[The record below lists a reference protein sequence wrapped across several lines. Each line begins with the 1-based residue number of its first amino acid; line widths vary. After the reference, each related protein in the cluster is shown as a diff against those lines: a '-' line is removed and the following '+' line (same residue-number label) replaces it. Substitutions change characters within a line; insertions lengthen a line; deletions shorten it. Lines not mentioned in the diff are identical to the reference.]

1 MRGTSPQA
9 HYANE
14 SPTKQPRVAGHSL
27 SLSQR
32 LPQGLSRLRQGS
44 SRRGF
49 TIVELLI
56 VVVVIAILAAITL
69 VAYNGI
75 TANAKESALKADLNT
90 TAKKVGITQAETGSY
105 PSSEP
110 AGLPDS
116 IQYSQTNS
124 GQGFCA
130 TASKDGKA
138 FHITQDG
145 TIQSGA
151 CSGHTI
157 AGGGGG
163 GSTEIAANSPIQN
176 VTSAQCQ
183 ALPTFT
189 GSNNDAVRTVTDNR
203 GGTTRTYEIAKLAD
217 GKCWMLTNLKLGSTT
232 GAITLTPADSDV
244 ASNFTLP
251 QLVVDEGPEYSQ
263 PPAFDTPLVFGPVVG
278 DTGSGATNYGYLY
291 NFSAATAGESRASHG
306 VSSGDAPHSIC
317 PAGWQLPRSG
327 YADIGSWPH
336 LGPFLSNNFAALDIA
351 FGGTGTNADYG
362 DPRVALWNSG
372 GPFKGVFSGSW
383 SYGYSNQGSQG
394 VLWSASSYPSEAT
407 NAFHFYLDQHTVNP
421 GSDNISRDTGLGV
434 RCLLQ

>member
-9 HYANE
+9 NRATN
-14 SPTKQPRVAGHSL
+14 SPTKQPRAVGHNL

-32 LPQGLSRLRQGS
+32 RSQSFSHFRQGS
-44 SRRGF
+44 TRSGF

-75 TANAKESALKADLNT
+75 TASARESALKADLNT

-105 PSSEP
+105 PSSKP
-110 AGLPDS
+110 AGLPDT
-116 IQYSQTNS
+116 IQYTQTNA

-138 FHITQDG
+138 FHITETG

-157 AGGGGG
+157 GGGGGGG
-163 GSTEIAANSPIQN
+163 GSTEIAANSSIQN

-183 ALPTFT
+183 ALPEFI
-189 GSNNDAVRTVTDNR
+189 GSNTSAIRTVTDNR

-232 GAITLTPADSDV
+232 GAITLTPADSNV

-251 QLVVDEGPEYSQ
+251 QLTTGGNAEYDL
-263 PPAFDTPLVFGPVVG
+263 PRAYGPVPG

-291 NFSAATAGESRASHG
+291 NFAAATAGETQASLTTG
-306 VSSGDAPHSIC
+306 NAQHSIC
-317 PAGWQLPRSG
+317 PANWGLPTAGGGSG
-327 YADIGSWPH
+327 NDFGD
-336 LGPFLSNNFAALDIA
+336 LDIA
-351 FGGTGTNADYG
+351 FGGTGNYAG
-362 DPRVALWNSG
+362 GGEANIAKWQPS
-372 GPFKGVFSGSW
+372 GPFRGAFSGYWNGSF
-383 SYGYSNQGSQG
+383 GAQGGAG
-394 VLWSASSYPSEAT
+394 VLWSASAYPDDPDGALR
-407 NAFHFYLDQHTVNP
+407 AFFVPSGVNP
-421 GSDNISRDTGLGV
+421 GGVLDRGLGVGV
-434 RCLLQ
+434 RCLLN